1 MPLDESAVLRPCGY
15 TKFREMDPGMEGNL
29 GVRVE
34 AYQTRLRSVDPK
46 RIIDILPQRTAGE
59 IVGLRAQFRD
69 MGDNFD

>member
-1 MPLDESAVLRPCGY
+1 
-15 TKFREMDPGMEGNL
+15 MDPGMEGNL